1 MRSATTPWFRFNF
14 ADELVKRSPTDRQ
27 LEDQPT
33 DATFNDA
40 HHGLLCLVQ
49 LCPLS
54 IRPDERGGMERCRT
68 LNV

>member
-40 HHGLLCLVQ
+40 HHCSLCVLSSLLTMLTSV
-49 LCPLS
+49 
-54 IRPDERGGMERCRT
+54 EGMDDVE
-68 LNV
+68 L